1 LGKKKEVKTLKEILS
16 IKYVKPS
23 EEDIEKNQKRTN
35 IRLAF
40 LFYIP
45 LIGVIISIILYFKL
59 HNNWILIPFV
69 IFSFTALW
77 GIDGRKQ
84 ICSECKKWS
93 SVIWYDTKH
102 TKRLVEKTEK
112 YKDGEVK
119 KKEEKYAVRTDFG
132 KCTNCGKTLEKE
144 YLKLINDKKKKKRF
158 ILF

>member
-1 LGKKKEVKTLKEILS
+1 MRKKKEVKTLKEILS
-16 IKYVKPS
+16 IKYRKPTD
-23 EEDIEKNQKRTN
+23 EEIKKNEKMTK
-35 IRLAF
+35 IKLAL

-45 LIGVIISIILYFKL
+45 IIGVIISLSFYFKT
-59 HNNWILIPFV
+59 HNNWALIPFV

-112 YKDGEVK
+112 YKNGDIK
-119 KKEEKYAVRTDFG
+119 KKEEKYAVNTDYG
-132 KCTNCGKTLEKE
+132 KCTNCGKLLEKE
-144 YLKLINDKKKKKRF
+144 SLKIISDRKKRF
-158 ILF
+158 IFF